1 MRVRVRSG
9 VPGAALRVLEAAG
22 LEAEVG
28 ALELDGCDALL
39 CLLTDRID
47 DALLAAAPRP
57 RIVDADGEQT

>member
-47 DALLAAAPRP
+47 DA
-57 RIVDADGEQT
+57 VGEQT